1 MRLAIGASAVL
12 ALGSAVIAWMNDDS
26 TLAGV
31 AARIGIILVAVW
43 IAFPLFSEHR
53 PRTYVGGLLAVA
65 ILLWRPR
72 SAVILL
78 PVLAY
83 ALARRP
89 AGESQ

>member
-12 ALGSAVIAWMNDDS
+12 ALLSALIAWLNNDS
-26 TLAGV
+26 TMAGV
-31 AARIGIILVAVW
+31 TARIGIILAAVW

-53 PRTYVGGLLAVA
+53 PRTYVGGLMTVA

-83 ALARRP
+83 ALTRKP